1 MIHLRADVVV
11 IGAGAAGLAAA
22 RMLAQAGVDVIVLEA
37 RDRVGGRAYSFFDA
51 NGDVSIEL
59 GAEFIHGSAAA
70 TFTLMRET
78 GTRALDDG
86 GQSFIFRNRSLAEGE
101 DVWDRTVAIL
111 AGVDAN
117 AQDESV
123 EEYLQQMRSHGLDEH
138 DFEMTKALIEGF
150 DAARS
155 HDASIKAI
163 AAEWKSGN
171 NGAQYRPSGGYGPL
185 IDHMAR
191 SVTERLFLRAIV
203 DEICWNEKGVI
214 VVGTRFDERLEVRAK
229 AAVVTL
235 PIGVL
240 RERKVLRFDPE
251 LPKEKR
257 DAIDAILP
265 GPVTK
270 MVLRFR
276 TPFWERAEGGRF
288 RDASFFQVPH
298 GAFQA
303 FWTMLPQRS
312 TQLVGWAG
320 GTAGDKVCKSTA
332 HDCFLLA
339 IDQLKRLFPEIDV
352 RAEVQNAFHHDWQC
366 DPYARGAYSY
376 LRVDGGNARE
386 VLAQP
391 LSDSMFFAGEATA
404 SPAESGTVS
413 GALDS
418 GHRAAREVLVVL
430 SR

>member
-1 MIHLRADVVV
+1 MIHLHADAVV

-22 RMLAQAGVDVIVLEA
+22 RFLAQSGVDVLVLEA

-59 GAEFIHGSAAA
+59 GAEFIHGSAPA
-70 TFTLMRET
+70 TFALMRET
-78 GTRALDDG
+78 GTRALDDAW
-86 GQSFIFRNRSLAEGE
+86 QAFVYRNRSLVEGG
-101 DVWDRTVAIL
+101 DAWDRTIDIL
-111 AGVDAN
+111 SGVDAN
-117 AQDESV
+117 AEDESV
-123 EEYLQQMRSHGLDEH
+123 EEYLQEMRSRGLDEH
-138 DFEMTKALIEGF
+138 DFETARSLIEGF

-155 HDASIKAI
+155 RDASIKAI

-171 NGAQYRPSGGYGPL
+171 NGAQSRPSGGYGPL
-185 IDHMAR
+185 MHHMAR
-191 SVTERLFLRAIV
+191 SITEKLFLRAAV
-203 DEICWNEKGVI
+203 DEIFWSDKGVT

-229 AAVVTL
+229 TAVITL

-240 RERKVLRFDPE
+240 RERSMLRFDPE
-251 LPKEKR
+251 LPREKR
-257 DAIDAILP
+257 EAIDAILP

-288 RDASFFQVPH
+288 RDAAFFQVPH
-298 GAFQA
+298 GAFQV

-312 TQLVGWAG
+312 TQLVAWAG
-320 GTAGDKVCKSTA
+320 GTAADKVCKSA
-332 HDCFLLA
+332 PHDCFIVA
-339 IDQLKRLFPEIDV
+339 IDQLKHLFPEIDV

-376 LRVDGGNARE
+376 LRVNAGNARE

-391 LSDSMFFAGEATA
+391 LGGSMFFAGEATA
-404 SPAESGTVS
+404 SAAESGTVS

-418 GHRAAREVLVVL
+418 GYRAAREVLAAL